1 MLLWA
6 HLHGNEAFNLVSSRD
21 DDGGGEGGGGGS
33 DSDSDE
39 ATPDVLMLKVN
50 LPAGR
55 KQQARVAGHRCPSG

>member
-21 DDGGGEGGGGGS
+21 DDGGGS
-33 DSDSDE
+33 DSDGDE

-50 LPAGR
+50 LPSGR